1 MGNGE
6 WAMVN
11 GQWSMVNP
19 SSYSFSATVIQ
30 YLQIVDNRF
39 SGTARKEVLKIAHH

>member
-11 GQWSMVNP
+11 P
-19 SSYSFSATVIQ
+19 SSCSFSAAVIQ
-30 YLQIVDNRF
+30 YLYIAVNRF

>member
-11 GQWSMVNP
+11 GQFF
-19 SSYSFSATVIQ
+19 YLLISAAVIQ
-30 YLQIVDNRF
+30 YLYIAVKRF

>member
-1 MGNGE
+1 
-6 WAMVN
+6 MVN
-11 GQWSMVNP
+11 GQWAMVNP

-30 YLQIVDNRF
+30 YLYIAVNRF